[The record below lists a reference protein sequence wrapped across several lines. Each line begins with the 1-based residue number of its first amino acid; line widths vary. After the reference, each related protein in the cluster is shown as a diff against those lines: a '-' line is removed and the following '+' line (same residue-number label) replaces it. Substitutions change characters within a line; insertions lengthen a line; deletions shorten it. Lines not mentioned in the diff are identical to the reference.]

1 MIRSSVAAA
10 LLAALLILSTL
21 PAAAAPLAQEV
32 GPQPQSLPEPR
43 FTVQLT
49 IQSGAEAAAL
59 AKLLPE
65 WDDALAAGATQ
76 VILTQDEIDKLR
88 GLGYSVTVLGPAPD
102 APTAW
107 PACYNRLDTLY
118 AWLTSYETAHPNFVE
133 VIDYGDSWCKQQ
145 GGCTTTGGQTLGG
158 HDLLV
163 ARITNEL
170 AAGPKTGRFF
180 TDGGIHAREIPTP
193 ELAKAFIETL
203 VGGYGVDANITWLL
217 DQREI
222 YVALTSNPD
231 GRALV
236 ELGLGTEPPYTGN
249 PWYWRKNGNNSI
261 NGSAACAWPPTSS
274 SQYGIDLNRNH
285 IFKWNISGGGSTVV
299 CEQDYRGPS
308 AGSEPE
314 ILAYENFVRSIIPDQ
329 RPPGDNDP
337 APADTTG
344 FLINLHN
351 VVSGGMILV
360 PWGWTTALAP
370 NNAQL
375 VAIVQKMRTFTTSPT
390 YNWQYSLYP
399 VSGNTRDWAYGELGM
414 PAYVIELDGNDFFTS
429 CSLLP
434 NIINNMLP
442 LLKYAATISDRPYMR
457 VYGPD
462 ARTVA
467 ASPASLPSGG
477 SLTVSAQIN
486 DTQNGSQAIAAAEL
500 YLVRQG
506 GPTPGDPGTGTAMAA
521 VDGSFNSAIEQV
533 TATISTAG
541 LGRGRYSALVRGK
554 DAGANWGPF
563 SAASFE
569 VTCFFADLDC
579 SGAVDVLDVTL
590 MAEGLMAAWQHGAFD
605 FVYDLNNG
613 GVGDG
618 VIDIADVQIVA
629 SYFGQVAP

>member
-1 MIRSSVAAA
+1 MRTA
-10 LLAALLILSTL
+10 LLTLLLVALFIFSAL
-21 PAAAAPLAQEV
+21 PAAAVPVAQEI
-32 GPQPQSLPEPR
+32 GPQAQSAPR
-43 FTVQLT
+43 FYVDITVD
-49 IQSGAEAAAL
+49 SGAEAQTL
-59 AKLLPE
+59 ARLLPD
-65 WDDALAAGATQ
+65 WADALAAGAQ
-76 VILTQDEIDKLR
+76 RLILTPAEIGKLQT
-88 GLGYSVTVLGPAPD
+88 LGYQVTVVGLAPD
-102 APTAW
+102 APDAW

-118 AWLTSYETAHPNFVE
+118 GWLYSYAAAHPNFVE

-145 GGCTTTGGQTLGG
+145 GGCFTTGGQYLGG

-170 AAGPKTGRFF
+170 AAGPKTGRLFI
-180 TDGGIHAREIPTP
+180 DSGLHAREIPTP
-193 ELAKAFIETL
+193 ELNKAFIETL
-203 VGGYGVDANITWLL
+203 VGGYGVNPDITWLL

-222 YVALTSNPD
+222 YLVLSSNPD

-236 ELGLGTEPPYTGN
+236 ELGLGTEPPYAGN

-261 NGSAACAWPPTSS
+261 AGSAACAWPPTSS
-274 SQYGIDLNRNH
+274 SHYGIDLNRNH
-285 IFKWNISGGGSTVV
+285 IFKWNVAGGGSTVV

-314 ILAYENFVRSIIPDQ
+314 IVAYENFVRSIIPDQ

-375 VAIVQKMRTFTTSPT
+375 VAITQKMRTTTTSPV
-390 YNWQYSLYP
+390 YNWQYSLYA
-399 VSGNTRDWAYGELGM
+399 VSGNTRDWAYGELGI

-429 CSLLP
+429 CGLLP
-434 NIINNMLP
+434 NVVNNMLP

-467 ASPASLPSGG
+467 ASPASLPSGS
-477 SLTVSAQIN
+477 SLTVTAQIN
-486 DTQNGSQAIAAAEL
+486 DTQNGNQAIAAAEL
-500 YLVRQG
+500 FLVRRG
-506 GPTPGDPGTGTAMAA
+506 GVTPGDPGTGTAMAA
-521 VDGSFNSAIEQV
+521 VDGGFNASVESV
-533 TATISTAG
+533 TATLSTAG
-541 LGRGRYSALVRGK
+541 LGRGRYVTLVRGK
-554 DAGANWGPF
+554 DAGNNWGPF

-569 VTCFFADLDC
+569 VSCFFADLDC
-579 SGAVDVLDVTL
+579 SGVVDVLDITAVVG
-590 MAEGLMAAWQHGAFD
+590 GLQAAWQHGAYD
-605 FVYDLNNG
+605 YVYDVNNAG
-613 GVGDG
+613 AGDG
-618 VIDIADVQIVA
+618 VIDMADVQIVA
-629 SYFGQVAP
+629 SYFGQPAP